1 MTSDAT
7 SPEFCDQF
15 SAQDFRRALGNFAT
29 GVTIITARSA
39 EGDLVGTTASS
50 FNSLSL
56 DPPLI
61 LWSCIKES
69 RACPIYESADYFAVN
84 VLASDQME
92 LSNHFAR
99 QQLDKFAGIDWEE
112 GIGGVPVFPNC
123 AARFQCET
131 HDKFDGGDH
140 WIFVGKVI
148 AFDDFGRSPL
158 CFHQGSYA
166 TLFSHPGASSK
177 TDSDTTNS
185 DSNGR
190 LANHKFFLMLK
201 AVRAYQDAYQPKLKS
216 LELNLIESRVLLFV
230 HDYPGIDAGAL
241 SSHVN
246 APINEVT
253 EAQANL
259 GNRGF
264 VVVDGN
270 GCNLTDK
277 GQAKANEC
285 WELAAA
291 HAKQAFANFSDEQID
306 NFSDVLNALIAQ

>member
-1 MTSDAT
+1 MNTVLSNT
-7 SPEFCDQF
+7 EFNPQT
-15 SAQDFRRALGNFAT
+15 FRRALGNFAT
-29 GVTIITARSA
+29 GVTIITARNSQ
-39 EGDLVGTTASS
+39 GVMVGTTASS

-69 RACPIYESADYFAVN
+69 RGCPIYESSEHFAIN

-99 QQLDKFAGIDWEE
+99 QQEDKFAGTDWEE
-112 GIGGVPVFPNC
+112 GIGGVPIFPNC

-166 TLFSHPGASSK
+166 TLFTHPGVAPK
-177 TDSDTTNS
+177 GETDTAVNEGT
-185 DSNGR
+185 GR
-190 LANHKFFLMLK
+190 IANHKFFLMLK
-201 AVRAYQDAYQPKLKS
+201 AVRAYQDAYQPKLKA

-230 HDYPGIDAGAL
+230 HDYPNIGADAL
-241 SSHVN
+241 SIHVN
-246 APINEVT
+246 APINEVK

-259 GNRGF
+259 SDRGF

-270 GCNLTDK
+270 SCNLTDK
-277 GQAKANEC
+277 GLTKANEC
-285 WELAAA
+285 WELAAG
-291 HAKQAFANFSDEQID
+291 HAKEVFADFNDKQIDIFSDI
-306 NFSDVLNALIAQ
+306 LTALIDQ